1 MTFARRMLGLLL
13 AVLMIGIGANAQTLR
28 STDDPRN
35 QAPTVNGG
43 TGLFTVYDAQT
54 LRKGEFNFGFYANHF
69 HRDPGNIRFQVYPV
83 NFQVGFND
91 YVEIFANFES
101 YKTLTVGAPGLLSG
115 FYMPDV
121 RTKTLSTGR
130 LVVVPGQNS
139 ASVLLS
145 DPCGNGGFPGP
156 CRVPGSLN
164 IGPFTARPTS
174 NNTALYVGL
183 GAPVGG
189 ILPALVP
196 NVNPSYNPAAPF
208 ISRFNG
214 GGMGDV
220 WLGAKIRL
228 TAPKSAAGFAL
239 IPVVKVPITRDLFP
253 GLENGRSTG
262 SWDYGLIVAFDGR
275 LNKHINLSSNI
286 GFIRKGDPQ
295 AKFMNLGPLCAGCA
309 VIQGYGRSEK
319 ALDLPNELRAGVG
332 VDFPVSQYLQ
342 FITEISSTTFIGSR
356 TPSVLYNNP
365 VDFIGGARIFP
376 TRWLSITA
384 AYQRNLN
391 SFDRINSRFGTN
403 GFIAGLSFGRTN
415 KREEPVLP
423 NQAPTVSLTVGGITK
438 GSNDLL
444 REAASTIC
452 PGDKVA
458 LSAAAADPDGDSLT
472 YRWTSSATNGG
483 RFASEGGAN
492 NTFDT
497 TGLAP
502 GEYTITVE
510 VDDGCGCV
518 AFDSKTI
525 TVTNCPP
532 LTVCF
537 SSNLS
542 VTADKSEADAGEK
555 ITISTA
561 GVTGGRNYGN
571 VTYKWSASAGRI
583 VGSGTRV
590 TLDTTGVA
598 AGARI
603 DVLVK
608 ATSEAGNCSASGSSR
623 LSIKV
628 PPPIVKPKATELGQC
643 NTFKRNNARVD
654 NVCLDLLKR
663 VTTAM
668 QNDPGAKLLIDSYQ
682 GPKEKAKKLD
692 VQRGKNVRDLLA
704 DPNTVLGTSVDANRI
719 SVRPGGVSTSGD
731 QVRLWLV
738 PAGADD
744 PAGPA
749 VADVGPVKVSKKSR
763 RGRR

>member
-1 MTFARRMLGLLL
+1 MILARRMTGLMLALLL
-13 AVLMIGIGANAQTLR
+13 IGIGATAQTLR
-28 STDDPRN
+28 STDDTRN
-35 QAPTVNGG
+35 LAPTVNGG

-54 LRKGEFNFGFYANHF
+54 LRKGEFNFGFYTNHF

-91 YVEIFANFES
+91 YLEIFANFES
-101 YKTLTVGAPGLLSG
+101 YKTLTVGTPALLSG

-121 RTKTLSTGR
+121 RTKTLPAGR

-139 ASVLLS
+139 ASVLLA

-156 CRVPGSLN
+156 CTLPGARNLA
-164 IGPFTARPTS
+164 PFTARPTG

-196 NVNPSYNPAAPF
+196 NVNPGYNPAAPF
-208 ISRFNG
+208 ISRFHG
-214 GGMGDV
+214 EGTGDV
-220 WLGAKIRL
+220 WLGAKLRL
-228 TAPKSAAGFAL
+228 TPPKSAFGFAL
-239 IPVVKVPITRDLFP
+239 IQVLKVPITRDLFP

-262 SWDYGLIVAFDGR
+262 GWDYGMIAAFDGR
-275 LNKHINLSSNI
+275 LNKYVNLSSNI
-286 GFIRKGDPQ
+286 GFIRKGDPL
-295 AKFMNLGPLCAGCA
+295 ARFMNLGPLCAGCA

-319 ALDLPNELRAGVG
+319 ALDLPNEVKAGVA
-332 VDFPVSQYLQ
+332 VDIPVSQYLQ
-342 FITEISSTTFIGSR
+342 FIAEVSTTTFVGSR
-356 TPSVLYNNP
+356 TPAVLYNSP
-365 VDFIGGARIFP
+365 VDFIGGARVFP
-376 TRWLSITA
+376 TRWLSISA

-391 SFDRINSRFGTN
+391 SFNSINRRFGTN
-403 GFIAGLSFGRTN
+403 GFIAGLSIGRTN

-423 NQAPTVSLTVGGITK
+423 NQAPTVALTVGPVTK

-444 REAASTIC
+444 RESASTIC
-452 PGDKVA
+452 AGDKVA
-458 LSAAAADPDGDSLT
+458 LSAAASDPDGDTLI
-472 YRWTSSATNGG
+472 YRWTSSASNGG
-483 RFASEGGAN
+483 RFTSEGGSA

-537 SSNLS
+537 GSNLS
-542 VTADKSEADAGEK
+542 ATADRSTADAGEK
-555 ITISTA
+555 ITISTP

-571 VTYKWSASAGRI
+571 VTYRWTTTAGSI
-583 VGSGTRV
+583 TGSGTRA

-598 AGARI
+598 PGSQI
-603 DVLVK
+603 NVLVR
-608 ATSEAGNCSASGSSR
+608 ATSSVGECSASGSAR
-623 LSIKV
+623 ITLRV
-628 PPPIVKPKATELGQC
+628 PPAPVKPKAVELGQC
-643 NTFKRNNARVD
+643 STFKRNNARVD

-663 VTTAM
+663 VTTAL
-668 QNDPGAKLLIDSYQ
+668 QSDPGAKLLVDSYQ

-692 VQRGKNVRDLLA
+692 IQRGRNVRDMLA
-704 DPNTVLGTSVDANRI
+704 DPNTVLGTSIDANRI
-719 SVRPGGVSTSGD
+719 SVRPGGVSASGE

>member
-1 MTFARRMLGLLL
+1 
-13 AVLMIGIGANAQTLR
+13 
-28 STDDPRN
+28 
-35 QAPTVNGG
+35 
-43 TGLFTVYDAQT
+43 
-54 LRKGEFNFGFYANHF
+54 
-69 HRDPGNIRFQVYPV
+69 
-83 NFQVGFND
+83 
-91 YVEIFANFES
+91 
-101 YKTLTVGAPGLLSG
+101 
-115 FYMPDV
+115 
-121 RTKTLSTGR
+121 
-130 LVVVPGQNS
+130 
-139 ASVLLS
+139 
-145 DPCGNGGFPGP
+145 
-156 CRVPGSLN
+156 
-164 IGPFTARPTS
+164 
-174 NNTALYVGL
+174 
-183 GAPVGG
+183 
-189 ILPALVP
+189 
-196 NVNPSYNPAAPF
+196 
-208 ISRFNG
+208 
-214 GGMGDV
+214 
-220 WLGAKIRL
+220 
-228 TAPKSAAGFAL
+228 
-239 IPVVKVPITRDLFP
+239 
-253 GLENGRSTG
+253 
-262 SWDYGLIVAFDGR
+262 
-275 LNKHINLSSNI
+275 
-286 GFIRKGDPQ
+286 
-295 AKFMNLGPLCAGCA
+295 
-309 VIQGYGRSEK
+309 
-319 ALDLPNELRAGVG
+319 
-332 VDFPVSQYLQ
+332 
-342 FITEISSTTFIGSR
+342 ISSTTFIGSR
-356 TPSVLYNNP
+356 TPSVLYNSP

-376 TRWLSITA
+376 TRWLSISA

-403 GFIAGLSFGRTN
+403 GFIAGISIGRTN

-423 NQAPTVSLTVGGITK
+423 NQAPTVSLTVGSITK

-444 REAASTIC
+444 RESASTIC
-452 PGDKVA
+452 AGDKVA
-458 LSAAAADPDGDSLT
+458 LSTAAADPDGDSLT

-483 RFASEGGAN
+483 RFASEGGSN

-532 LTVCF
+532 LTVCY
-537 SSNLS
+537 SPNLS

-571 VTYKWSASAGRI
+571 VTYNWSASAGRI

-590 TLDTTGVA
+590 TLETTGVA
-598 AGARI
+598 AGSRI

-608 ATSEAGNCSASGSSR
+608 ATSEAGSCSASGASR

-628 PPPIVKPKATELGQC
+628 PPAIVKPKATELGQC

-663 VTTAM
+663 VTTAL
-668 QNDPGAKLLIDSYQ
+668 QSDPGAKLLIDAYQ

-704 DPNTVLGTSVDANRI
+704 DPNTVLGTSIDANRI

-731 QVRLWLV
+731 QIRLWLV

-749 VADVGPVKVSKKSR
+749 VADVGAVKVSKKSR